1 MLGSSPAGI
10 TVAIVQRLVRQI
22 VALHIR
28 VRSTLR
34 FGRRERCG
42 PLDHRAPVVTP
53 WVGKPSGEGGGL

>member
-28 VRSTLR
+28 VRL
-34 FGRRERCG
+34 
-42 PLDHRAPVVTP
+42 PVVTP